1 MGDLPRLLLVG
12 PTTRRGAS
20 YLFVAFSAAS
30 LIVMALGFLLGM
42 TYQSRG
48 LTLSNATREAQLGL
62 DYFRGTLRLKNGGP
76 PCGRAC
82 HQISDI
88 GLPGGNI
95 GPDLSDILDTVF
107 EGNSTKATLFL
118 RNPTT
123 PTMSYTWRRTPLMEN
138 EVHDL
143 VELLEY
149 AAARNDD

>member
-1 MGDLPRLLLVG
+1 MGDLHRLLLMG
-12 PTTRRGAS
+12 PATRRGAS
-20 YLFVAFSAAS
+20 YLFVGIVSAS

-48 LTLSNATREAQLGL
+48 VTLRNATREAQLGL

-88 GLPGGNI
+88 GVPGGFI
-95 GPDLSDILDTVF
+95 GPDLSDILNTVF
-107 EGNSTKATLFL
+107 EGDSTRVTLFL

-123 PTMSYTWRRTPLMEN
+123 PTMSYTWRRTPLIDD

-149 AAARNDD
+149 AAAHSDD